1 MSFKITGVIRS
12 RKLSHESRRKKDMFF
27 LQNYNNRY
35 KRNQF
40 YRHVD
45 YYVLEF
51 RMTNF
56 YF

>member
-12 RKLSHESRRKKDMFF
+12 RKLSHESRRKKATFF
-27 LQNYNNRY
+27 LQNYNNGY

-40 YRHVD
+40 

-51 RMTNF
+51 RMANF